1 MRRLII
7 LFTAQLVLW
16 ALVAQLNHLLT
27 GWRVYLFPAALYVAY
42 AALLQTWRA
51 GFTASILAGL
61 VCDATSPVAFGT
73 HACLFAAAHATLH
86 HLRDRLPRA
95 DTAGQVVIVL
105 LVNLGLFLGF
115 SLTQIHASPVPGEVW
130 RRLLVDLVCS
140 QVFLAL
146 ITPWFFAL
154 QARALVLA
162 RVEREEF
169 A

>member
-1 MRRLII
+1 VRRLLI

-16 ALVAQLNHLLT
+16 ILVGQLNHQLT

-61 VCDATSPVAFGT
+61 LCDATSPVAFGT

-86 HLRDRLPRA
+86 HLRDRLPRE
-95 DTAGQVVIVL
+95 DTVGQVVIVL

-115 SLTQIHASPVPGEVW
+115 SLTQIHAAPVPSQAWG
-130 RRLLVDLVCS
+130 RLLVDLVCS
-140 QVFLAL
+140 QVFLAF

-162 RVEREEF
+162 RVERENF